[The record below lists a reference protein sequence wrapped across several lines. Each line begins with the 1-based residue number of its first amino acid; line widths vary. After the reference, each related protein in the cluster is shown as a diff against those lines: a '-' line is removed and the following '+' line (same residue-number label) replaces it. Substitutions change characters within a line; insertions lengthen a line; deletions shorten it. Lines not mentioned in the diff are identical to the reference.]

1 MSKRKSSDD
10 RHGDC
15 AAKRPKQH
23 LYLLVDDWERGYSVR
38 KLDVDAFEP
47 DADHTDLPPEQFTEA
62 PVARIEALHEISC
75 NFISHGT
82 KIFAMQPGETKPA
95 IPAFDTNT
103 LGLTIC
109 PWPSCKGEYLNP
121 LFASVAAAGK
131 LFLFTDAHAEALGDP
146 PPYDS
151 KAAWAWA
158 THSHQVPGTK
168 GSRDGIEERGTPF
181 LVEFYRAGTLAFPRS
196 RSRNGVPGTRNA
208 ASSRVPG
215 DYGATIRARPP
226 FYTGRVLCHA
236 LHPDGRTLFVSAGS
250 RQRRSRSRGEH
261 SPPEQGQGTFSFD
274 AERLQWTRHGDW
286 VLPFTGQ
293 AYFDA
298 ELEAWVGLCGERD
311 SGAGRLCS
319 CDVVAPV
326 AAAAADEFATSAP
339 SWKLGQE
346 KLFRKGPQLHLGAKL
361 LYMGDDSKFCLVE
374 SLLHEADEQDLV
386 VRDDS
391 SMAGVVD
398 AQCPRPRRR
407 VLRVTTFGL
416 KYNKKGELQTKRR
429 RAGAFKVYKRPHDF
443 GESLAPWAFWL

>member
-82 KIFAMQPGETKPA
+82 KIFAIQPGETKPA

-158 THSHQVPGTK
+158 T
-168 GSRDGIEERGTPF
+168 
-181 LVEFYRAGTLAFPRS
+181 
-196 RSRNGVPGTRNA
+196 
-208 ASSRVPG
+208 
-215 DYGATIRARPP
+215 IRARPP

-274 AERLQWTRHGDW
+274 AERLRWTRHGDW
-286 VLPFTGQ
+286 VLPFTGR

-326 AAAAADEFATSAP
+326 AAADEFATSAP

-346 KLFRKGPQLHLGAKL
+346 KLFRKGPQLHLGAEL

-429 RAGAFKVYKRPHDF
+429 RAGAFKV
-443 GESLAPWAFWL
+443 